1 MLDKYILLL
10 IITAMFF
17 SGCDKKDEM
26 SIRTGDLLF
35 RGKTPSALSTAID
48 EVTQTEAGKHF
59 SHVGLAEVVDG
70 RIFVIH
76 SDGSKGVC
84 REALKNFMID
94 GGGDTLYVE
103 AYRLKKNFRD
113 AIPEA
118 MERATALVGEPYN
131 YTYIIED
138 SGYYCSELVWYAF
151 AKDSVFSLDPMTFK
165 DPESGTFHNGWVEH
179 YEKLGVDIPEGLP
192 GCNPNGMVGSD
203 KLEYLGVVV
212 SYSQPQPQ
220 P

>member
-1 MLDKYILLL
+1 
-10 IITAMFF
+10 
-17 SGCDKKDEM
+17 M

-59 SHVGLAEVVDG
+59 SHVGLAEVVDNN
-70 RIFVIH
+70 IFVIH
-76 SDGSKGVC
+76 SDGSKGVD
-84 REALKNFMID
+84 RETLKDFMND

-103 AYRLKKNFRD
+103 AYRLKSDFRD

-118 MERATALVGEPYN
+118 MERATALIGEPYN

-151 AKDSVFSLDPMTFK
+151 ATDSVFALDPMTFK
-165 DPESGTFHNGWVEH
+165 DPESGAFHEGWVEH
-179 YEKLGVDIPEGLP
+179 YGKLGVEIPEGLP
-192 GCNPNGMVGSD
+192 GCNPNGMAGSD

-212 SYSQPQPQ
+212 SYSQAQPQ